1 MNNRT
6 FEHNNNFSIIPYLMI
21 ILCCCHLKMFSQI
34 NISGKVTTQDGEPVK
49 NASIWIVNVDNHEE
63 QQNIFTDN
71 LGNYG
76 FTLTDLDE
84 DTPLP
89 SVYKLEQNYP
99 NPFSED
105 TNIPFEAPEDDNVAL
120 KIYDILGREVK
131 TLNAN
136 KNFLRSYKSISWDG
150 TNNSGAKVS
159 QGIYL
164 YRLIGKEISL
174 TKKMLYMPG
183 SKVEYSNIRTLPKAN
198 TGVRKIPETKS
209 YEIVVTNTEVT
220 TPLIKPYKLDAT
232 KISADTTFNI
242 NVERKEDLGYY
253 LYIANVAGEEIYTI
267 NTYTNTIVD
276 SIVGFDC
283 CMHNI
288 ILTNNDQKM
297 FVVSTYPLEHT
308 TIYSVDLPTKNIE
321 ELKHYDYN
329 TDGGYGFRLYKTPE
343 DSIMIIRRKTNPPE
357 YIGYINR
364 ITNSITYFDSLG
376 LWEDTSN
383 DFSRLLLVYDKE
395 SPVFFTI
402 DSNLHLFSYNYENK
416 EIIRVYENIYSPGRM
431 IMSNI
436 QNHIYTAGGPIF
448 DFEKDSVI
456 AWIGGNRRASLA
468 LSSDNSKLYITDPGG
483 FYQIHLP
490 PPTGKIYVYD
500 LRKQSFSTEID
511 FMKFNYG
518 QLWKGTSSI
527 ILLPDDRTA
536 YVSDWLSN
544 LYIVDLEV
552 NEVIQ
557 KINLPTNVQIIPLIL
572 GKKFN

>member
-21 ILCCCHLKMFSQI
+21 ILCCCYLKMFSQI

-76 FTLTDLDE
+76 FALTDLDE

-99 NPFSED
+99 NPFTED

-131 TLNAN
+131 TLNVN

-183 SKVEYSNIRTLPKAN
+183 SKVEYSNIRTLPKPN

-220 TPLIKPYKLDAT
+220 TPLIKPQKAEAMRIL
-232 KISADTTFNI
+232 SDTSVNFTM
-242 NVERKEDLGYY
+242 ERKIDLGYY
-253 LYIANVAGEEIYTI
+253 LYIANVDGEEIYI
-267 NTYTNTIVD
+267 VDTYTNTIVD

-283 CMHNI
+283 CMKNL

-297 FVVSTYPLEHT
+297 FTVSTYPLEHT

-321 ELKHYDYN
+321 ELEHYDYE

-343 DSIMIIRRKTNPPE
+343 DSIMVIRRKTNPPD
-357 YIGYINR
+357 YTGYINS
-364 ITNSITYFDSLG
+364 ISNSTTYFDSLSFSG
-376 LWEDTSN
+376 YTSI
-383 DFSRLLLVYDKE
+383 DYAKQLFIFDKE
-395 SPVFFTI
+395 LPLFYSI
-402 DSNLHLFSYNYENK
+402 DTNLHLFSYNYATK
-416 EIIRVYENIYSPGRM
+416 EIIRVYENIYYPGNM
-431 IMSNI
+431 VISDT
-436 QNHIYTAGGPIF
+436 QNHIYVAGGPIF

-456 AWIGGNRRASLA
+456 AWLGGNERASLA
-468 LSSDNSKLYITDPGG
+468 LSSNNSKLYITDPGG

-500 LRKQSFSTEID
+500 LQKESFSREID
-511 FMKFNYG
+511 FMKFNYE
-518 QLWKGTSSI
+518 QFSKVTHSI
-527 ILLPDDRTA
+527 ILFPDDRTA
-536 YVSDWLSN
+536 YVSDWHAN
-544 LYIVDLEV
+544 LYVVDIEI
-552 NEVIQ
+552 NEVVQ
-557 KINLPTNVQIIPLIL
+557 KIKLPDKVQIIPLNL
-572 GKKFN
+572 GKKFD